1 MATFLLMYLAFSLCV
16 LIACIVVIFHLMRY
30 SLNRKV
36 AVWTTAV
43 FVSVTLILVLI
54 NLFFFVN
61 IPFEELELL

>member
-1 MATFLLMYLAFSLCV
+1 MYLAFILCV

-36 AVWTTAV
+36 AVWTTV
-43 FVSVTLILVLI
+43 IFISVTLILVLI
-54 NLFFFVN
+54 NLFFFIN